1 MGLGRHRPRQSVQR
15 VVPLG
20 RIWPV
25 FTGEGAVESRAVA
38 GVEGCPVVQ
47 LGKPRPE
54 KKEHWVGV
62 LWGLRPHW
70 GLSVFLFT
78 L

>member
-1 MGLGRHRPRQSVQR
+1 MTLC
-15 VVPLG
+15 
-20 RIWPV
+20 IF
-25 FTGEGAVESRAVA
+25 FT

-62 LWGLRPHW
+62 LWGL
-70 GLSVFLFT
+70 SVFLFT